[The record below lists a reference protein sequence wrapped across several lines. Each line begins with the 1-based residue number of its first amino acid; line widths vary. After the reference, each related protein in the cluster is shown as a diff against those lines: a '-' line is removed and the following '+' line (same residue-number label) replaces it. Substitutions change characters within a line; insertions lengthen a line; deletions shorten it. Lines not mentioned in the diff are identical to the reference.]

1 MIDKHQAFEAWYKA
15 NYAHIAGTSSW
26 VERARAAYYAGARS
40 TRDRVAELERERK
53 MSNRASQQRDMLMLS
68 LGLCLV
74 TGSPDERG
82 MVNPKWVNARAESAE
97 QRVTELETIAGKYEQ
112 KASCG
117 HAMRYLTG
125 STPNASDLICG
136 ECKRYVAE
144 QRVESLSEENR
155 KLRELIVY
163 FYGGRFSS
171 YWSELQEWKRTGAT
185 HAPGAL
191 VERDYEKAKEL
202 AALLRPSEAMTG
214 KVEKGEPND

>member
-15 NYAHIAGTSSW
+15 NYALIAGTSSW

-40 TRDRVAELERERK
+40 MQDRVAELERERK

-97 QRVTELETIAGKYEQ
+97 QRVKELEEE
-112 KASCG
+112 
-117 HAMRYLTG
+117 
-125 STPNASDLICG
+125 LIHNVN
-136 ECKRYVAE
+136 EAK
-144 QRVESLSEENR
+144 RVESLSEENR
-155 KLRELIVY
+155 NLRELIVY
-163 FYGGRFSS
+163 FYGERFSS
-171 YWSELQEWKRTGAT
+171 YWLELQEWKRTGTT

-202 AALLRPSEAMTG
+202 AALLKPSEAVSG
-214 KVEKGEPND
+214 GGREEHGNV

>member
-1 MIDKHQAFEAWYKA
+1 MSDKDQREKRFGAWGG
-15 NYAHIAGTSSW
+15 AGEGDTGTTAPST
-26 VERARAAYYAGARS
+26 EYQRGYDAGARS

-144 QRVESLSEENR
+144 QRVESLTVENR

-214 KVEKGEPND
+214 KVEKGE

>member
-15 NYAHIAGTSSW
+15 NYALIAGTSSW
-26 VERARAAYYAGARS
+26 VERARAAYYAGAMS
-40 TRDRVAELERERK
+40 MRDRVAELERERK

-74 TGSPDERG
+74 TGSPDKRG

-97 QRVTELETIAGKYEQ
+97 QRAKELEEE
-112 KASCG
+112 
-117 HAMRYLTG
+117 
-125 STPNASDLICG
+125 LIHNVN
-136 ECKRYVAE
+136 EAK
-144 QRVESLSEENR
+144 RVESLSEENR

-214 KVEKGEPND
+214 KVEKGE